1 MLDFVRKYFN
11 VVVLLVICL
20 SLKGCKKSHIL
31 DENEEHVK
39 DIAENFTDALIAQ
52 NDDKIISYV
61 NETADEYY
69 EHVNISSLVKP
80 VLNEQPKEISFLL
93 AFVLEYEIN
102 DCAVKNNNAVATVK
116 FVNMKEQI
124 LFTTMR

>member
-20 SLKGCKKSHIL
+20 SLNGCKKSHIL

-39 DIAENFTDALIAQ
+39 DIVENFIDAMIAQ
-52 NDDKIISYV
+52 NDDKIISYI

-69 EHVNISSLVKP
+69 EHINISSLVKS
-80 VLNEQPKEISFLL
+80 VLDEQPKNS
-93 AFVLEYEIN
+93 
-102 DCAVKNNNAVATVK
+102 T
-116 FVNMKEQI
+116 MI
-124 LFTTMR
+124 LTQTL